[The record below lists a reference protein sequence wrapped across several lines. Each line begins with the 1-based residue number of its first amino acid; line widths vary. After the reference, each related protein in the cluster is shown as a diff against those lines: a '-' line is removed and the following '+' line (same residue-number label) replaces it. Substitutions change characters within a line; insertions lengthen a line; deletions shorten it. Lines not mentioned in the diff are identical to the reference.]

1 MTSQD
6 DLLLAI
12 GRLEGKVDSILATM
26 THHGEELDQL
36 DHRLRRL
43 EQSKSWMLGA
53 AAVAGAIS
61 SFFLNSLGDPK

>member
-1 MTSQD
+1 MDSHD

-26 THHGEELDQL
+26 KNHSESLDQL
-36 DHRLRRL
+36 DHRVRRL

-53 AAVAGAIS
+53 AAVIGAAA
-61 SFFLNSLGDPK
+61 SFFFNKLRS